1 MRSHSEVKLK
11 MRRLRRLRK
20 RSARLYQAML
30 EDKSYKAALAWQ
42 KSLRRVREVFDEIKP
57 VIVT

>member
-1 MRSHSEVKLK
+1 
-11 MRRLRRLRK
+11 
-20 RSARLYQAML
+20 ML